1 MRKHP
6 GHWTRLLAL
15 LLAAVTV
22 FSFAA
27 CGTATAA
34 PEKLASIAAIAE
46 DGSYTTKEDV
56 CAYLLQYDRLP
67 SNFITKK
74 EARALG
80 WESGGLEKYAPGKC
94 IGGDSFGNREGLLP
108 DKKGRTWCECDIN
121 TLGKNTRGSERLVYS
136 NDGLIYYTG
145 DRYQSFTLLA
155 DAKAETTVLDK
166 DGSYTT
172 KEDVCAYLLQYGR
185 LPSNFI
191 TKKQAQALGWPGGSL
206 EPYAPGKCIG
216 GDRFGNYEG
225 LLPDKKG
232 RTWTECDINTLGA
245 RSRGAERIIFS
256 NAGLI
261 YYTAA
266 HYDSFTLLAGEP

>member
-15 LLAAVTV
+15 LLAAATV

-34 PEKLASIAAIAE
+34 PEKQASAASIAE
-46 DGSYTTKEDV
+46 DGSYTTAEDV
-56 CAYLLQYDRLP
+56 CAYLLAYGRLP

-94 IGGDSFGNREGLLP
+94 IGGDTFSNREGLLP
-108 DKKGRTWCECDIN
+108 D
-121 TLGKNTRGSERLVYS
+121 
-136 NDGLIYYTG
+136 
-145 DRYQSFTLLA
+145 Q
-155 DAKAETTVLDK
+155 
-166 DGSYTT
+166 
-172 KEDVCAYLLQYGR
+172 
-185 LPSNFI
+185 
-191 TKKQAQALGWPGGSL
+191 
-206 EPYAPGKCIG
+206 
-216 GDRFGNYEG
+216 
-225 LLPDKKG
+225 KG

-256 NAGLI
+256 NDGLI
-261 YYTAA
+261 YYTGD